1 MTDHRDPAFV
11 DETIEKYRKYVNPGL
26 ANLMEFVGFHAVEWE
41 GAGASVRDSTGQEYL
56 DFLGGYGV
64 FALGHAHPAV
74 VRAVQAQAAR
84 IPLSSRV
91 LFNRPMADLAEKLA
105 AITPGDLQYTF
116 FCNSGTEAVE
126 GALKLARLA
135 TGKTHVIGTVGGF
148 HGKTYGGL
156 SASGRDVYKT
166 PFAPMVPEFTHVP
179 FGDAAAVAA
188 EIDAHTAAV
197 IVEPVQGENGVIVPP
212 DDYLPALRE
221 ICSARGVLLIF
232 DEVQT
237 GFGRTGALFGCDHW
251 GVAPDI
257 MTMAKALGG
266 GVMPIGAFSATA
278 EVWKAFE
285 PNPLLHSSTFGGN
298 ELACAAGLATID
310 VLLAE
315 DIPAKVAVLGE
326 ELITGLRA
334 VAAKYPGTITQVRG
348 KGLLIGVEFTERD
361 IAALVIA
368 GFAQKRILAA
378 YTLNNPCVIR
388 FEPPLI
394 ITREHIARVLD
405 AFDGAV
411 AGVMDLLA

>member
-1 MTDHRDPAFV
+1 VTAYQDPAFV
-11 DETIEKYRKYVNPGL
+11 DETVEKYRRYVNPGL
-26 ANLMEFVGFHAVEWE
+26 ASLMEFVGFRAVEWE
-41 GAGASVRDSTGQEYL
+41 GDGALVRDSTGQEYL

-74 VRAVQAQAAR
+74 VRAVQEQAAR
-84 IPLSSRV
+84 LPLSSRV
-91 LFNRPMADLAEKLA
+91 LFNRPMADLAEQLA
-105 AITPGDLQYTF
+105 AITPGALQYTF

-126 GALKLARLA
+126 GALKLARLH

-179 FGDAAAVAA
+179 FADADAVAA
-188 EIDAHTAAV
+188 AITDETAAV

-212 DDYLPALRE
+212 DDYLPALRAL
-221 ICSARGVLLIF
+221 CTARGVLLIF

-266 GVMPIGAFSATA
+266 GVMPIGAFTATA
-278 EVWKAFE
+278 EVWHAFE

-298 ELACAAGLATID
+298 ELACAAGLATIS
-310 VLLAE
+310 VLLEE
-315 DIPAKVAVLGE
+315 DIPARAAALGE
-326 ELITGLRA
+326 ELLAGLRA
-334 VAAKYPGTITQVRG
+334 VAARYPGTITAVRG

-368 GFAQKRILAA
+368 GFAQRRILAA

-394 ITREHIARVLD
+394 ITRAQIARVLD
-405 AFDGAV
+405 AFDHAV
-411 AGVMDLLA
+411 AGVMELLA